1 MVAGLLFTSLVG
13 CSASNGETT
22 EGKKASD
29 YPKSNITIVAP
40 SGAGGGWDLTARAVA
55 KTMNDTGL
63 IDKAIQVENKP
74 GGGGLC
80 LYGNICYKGSR

>member
-1 MVAGLLFTSLVG
+1 MWRKISKVMIAGLLFTSLVG
-13 CSASNGETT
+13 CSSSNGETAD
-22 EGKKASD
+22 GKQASN

-63 IDKAIQVENKP
+63 INK
-74 GGGGLC
+74 G
-80 LYGNICYKGSR
+80 I